1 MSSKWHENQSC
12 MLLLINGKS
21 NQEQSRSGTS
31 RTCRTSENE
40 IPFREINKASWKR
53 MEEIGLEVIQHIRV
67 NANGR

>member
-21 NQEQSRSGTS
+21 NQEQSWSGTS
-31 RTCRTSENE
+31 RRCRRSEKE
-40 IPFREINKASWKR
+40 IPFREINKGKWKR
-53 MEEIGLEVIQHIRV
+53 MEEIGLEVIQNIRV